1 VNGLAGRCLAR
12 ASWAV
17 HSEMTRERSGVGH
30 MGPRG
35 TNRGALSVRVRGLR
49 RKEKKGRGRRK
60 LQRSLA
66 LLRWQQRSGF
76 PRQKAG
82 AGPGKQRELQLCQGR
97 KTHQTGSASPG
108 PRARARRL
116 PSRFPP
122 CRASFPVFPLRGA
135 RGTGRRYI
143 CSAWGPIRPT
153 AHATGRPSRGAAGRR
168 HRSAAATPSRLRG
181 RIHGEVLIALRAFL
195 FFSGPF
201 PFCCPPRLHPR

>member
-1 VNGLAGRCLAR
+1 MNGLAGRCLAR

-17 HSEMTRERSGVGH
+17 HSETTRERSGVGH

-122 CRASFPVFPLRGA
+122 CRASFPAFPLRGA
-135 RGTGRRYI
+135 RGTGRGGAIFARRGGQ
-143 CSAWGPIRPT
+143 SDRPLT
-153 AHATGRPSRGAAGRR
+153 RPGGRAGERQ
-168 HRSAAATPSRLRG
+168 AGGTVP
-181 RIHGEVLIALRAFL
+181 
-195 FFSGPF
+195 P
-201 PFCCPPRLHPR
+201 PPRRPVSAGASMARY